1 MSYFMALAYDF
12 ESMGTGHANE
22 TDLFLASWVEQQ
34 FGAHIKDE
42 ETKKEIA
49 DVCVNTHGSTA

>member
-1 MSYFMALAYDF
+1 MISRVWEPAMPI
-12 ESMGTGHANE
+12 E

-42 ETKKEIA
+42 ETKKRDCRRIA
-49 DVCVNTHGSTA
+49 